1 MKQKIETADPPS
13 QTAELL
19 SQAAENFGPSPVS
32 RRAGTIVRVFVGA
45 MKKHQV
51 LTWGGVLARFFTVQL
66 LVQAATAVAGIAI
79 IRILSKT
86 EYAWYSIATSLT
98 FSATALT
105 DCGVGVALLTL
116 GGKVWQD
123 REALGSLITS
133 ALSIRKWLVGAVA
146 LGAGIVVPLLLRRD
160 GATLLPSLSITGV
173 VILSIVL
180 QLAIGLYGVVPK
192 LRANYSILQ
201 NSAIA
206 AIAVRL
212 CLIGCIYLCFAN
224 ATTAMLANAAG
235 FGVQIWFYHR
245 FAAREVNLQA
255 PPRKETLGEILGI
268 VRKQVPYE
276 VYGAISGQLGVLL
289 ISIFGN
295 SGRVADV
302 GAIGRLAMVFTAM
315 SGVLSNVLLPR
326 FARCQDPARLRSLFF
341 RILGLYSAV
350 VSSVLVIGWLFP
362 NQLVGILGHNYAG
375 LGDQCLL
382 ALGGSVAG
390 SILVAAWGLNISRG
404 WIVPAWL
411 GVTLGVASQV
421 LGIILFDVRTV
432 HGVLLMNLLTSLVG
446 LAFHLTAS
454 SYFFHRDKTGLLSSP
469 SATKR

>member
-1 MKQKIETADPPS
+1 MKQEIETADLPT
-13 QTAELL
+13 QTD
-19 SQAAENFGPSPVS
+19 ENFGPSNAN
-32 RRAGTIVRVFVGA
+32 RKAGTIVRVFVDA
-45 MKKHQV
+45 MKRHQV

-66 LVQAATAVAGIAI
+66 LVQAATAVAGIAV
-79 IRILSKT
+79 IRILTKT

-123 REALGSLITS
+123 GEALGSLITS
-133 ALSIRKWLVGAVA
+133 ALSIRKWLVGAVT
-146 LGAGIVVPLLLRRD
+146 LGAGIIVPLLLRRD

-192 LRANYSILQ
+192 LRANYSVLQ

-212 CLIGCIYLCFAN
+212 CFIGFLYLCFAN

-235 FGVQIWFYHR
+235 FVVQIWFYQR
-245 FAAREVNLQA
+245 FAAREVNLHA
-255 PPRKETLGEILGI
+255 PARKETLAEILGI

-276 VYGAISGQLGVLL
+276 LYGAISGQLGVLL

-302 GAIGRLAMVFTAM
+302 GAISRLAMIFTAM

-326 FARCQDPARLRSLFF
+326 FARCQDPTRLRPLYF

-350 VSSVLVIGWLFP
+350 VSSVLLVGWLFP
-362 NQLVGILGHNYAG
+362 NQLVSILGHNYAG
-375 LGDQCLL
+375 LGSQCLL

-404 WIVPAWL
+404 WIVPAWI
-411 GVTLGVASQV
+411 GITLGLASQV
-421 LGIILFDVRTV
+421 GGIVLFDIRTV
-432 HGVLLMNLLTSLVG
+432 HGVLLMTLTTNCIGLL
-446 LAFHLTAS
+446 FHLGAS
-454 SYFFHRDKTGLLSSP
+454 AYFFHTHERNLRHEQ
-469 SATKR
+469 A